1 MKNLLFRFTAAV
13 TLALGI
19 SACTPL
25 QQAPLVYASKVTVGL
40 DVSLSVAESQG
51 GAINIGVKSVDS
63 AYVPVAVSKQID
75 ERAKANSSTID
86 VQIIEARYGSG
97 SNADSSDDATRNERN
112 RKIDEYFAKKKAADD
127 ANKAA
132 ADAESALAELNKAIT
147 EIDAQRTGLLAD
159 ARSLPAAPAVG
170 APPVVASDVM
180 DKRARDLFALTNTRS
195 LQLPALRQ
203 DVDGTYNTSAVVKRL
218 DELLTEKRSDAQK
231 ESQGRLPLLRAASQT
246 AAGEASRA
254 KDEAIRIAGLDQT
267 SKRDAMSVYG
277 RFDSNGSGDAKAG
290 TGQVL
295 VGKVFST
302 GLASQNLTEAVM
314 IEAMTRCFSSGFEVV
329 KGMTSEADR
338 KTFLADLTK
347 LCATKAQTRATN

>member
-1 MKNLLFRFTAAV
+1 MKNLPFRSTTVA

-19 SACTPL
+19 SACAPL

-40 DVSLSVAESQG
+40 DVSLNVAENQG

-75 ERAKANSSTID
+75 ERAKANSSTVD
-86 VQIIEARYGSG
+86 VQIIEAKYGSG
-97 SNADSSDDATRNERN
+97 SSADSSDEATRNERN

-132 ADAESALAELNKAIT
+132 ADAESALAELNKTIT

-159 ARSLPAAPAVG
+159 ARSLPAAPAASAV
-170 APPVVASDVM
+170 PVTSDVM
-180 DKRARDLFALTNTRS
+180 DKRARDLSALANTRS

-203 DVDGTYNTSAVVKRL
+203 DVDGTYNISAVVKRL
-218 DELLTEKRSDAQK
+218 DEILTEKRSDAQK

-254 KDEAIRIAGLDQT
+254 KDEAIRVAGLDQT

-277 RFDSNGSGDAKAG
+277 RFDSNGAGDAKVG

-314 IEAMTRCFSSGFEVV
+314 IEAMTRCFSSGFEVA
-329 KGMTSEADR
+329 KGMMNR
-338 KTFLADLTK
+338 PGNRGGPLV
-347 LCATKAQTRATN
+347 